1 MKITLECEEKKV
13 RRKRATGKRQLGE
26 REKTSRTL
34 CDFTFNTV
42 IEILQY
48 YDIKEKL
55 LILTCM
61 LVT

>member
-1 MKITLECEEKKV
+1 MTLECEERKV
-13 RRKRATGKRQLGE
+13 SRKRATGKRQVGE
-26 REKTSRTL
+26 TEKTTRTL
-34 CDFTFNTV
+34 WDFTFNTV

>member
-1 MKITLECEEKKV
+1 MTLECEEKKV
-13 RRKRATGKRQLGE
+13 SRKRATGKRQEGE
-26 REKTSRTL
+26 TEKTTRTL
-34 CDFTFNTV
+34 WDFTFNTV